1 MRPEKLIFE
10 KSVENRFSFV
20 INEKF
25 LSDISIPEKFLK
37 KFKID
42 LPQLSEID
50 FIRHFT
56 NLSRLNFGVD
66 NGFYPLGS
74 CTMKYNPKINETI
87 AGIDSLK
94 KIHPW
99 QDQSSIQGLLKI
111 LFDFERFLCEIFGF
125 DCFSLQPCAGAH
137 GELSAILIAK
147 KYFEDKNE
155 KKRKKILIPDSAHG
169 TNPASAAIG
178 GFEVVNVSSNIFG
191 EVDLDCL
198 KSILSDEIAMM
209 MLTLPNTL
217 GLFDKNILEISKM
230 LKKHGIL
237 FYMDGANSN
246 ALIGKIKPADAGFDI
261 IHLNLHKTFSTPHG
275 GGGPGSGP
283 IGVVEKLKKY
293 LPVPTIGFDGKRYF
307 LDYSNEKSSIG
318 KVSAFYGNISVI
330 LKAYG
335 YLRTI
340 GRENLSAISENAV
353 LNANYLLKKL
363 KDYYY
368 LPYDRICQ
376 HEFVLSAKIQKEKYG
391 VRAIDIAK
399 RLIDYGFHPPTIYFP
414 LIVEEALM
422 IEPTE
427 TESIQTLDLFADAMI
442 SIAKECES
450 NPEIVKS
457 APHTTVVSRLDE
469 VKAVKDLNIC
479 YRD

>member
-230 LKKHGIL
+230 LKEHGIL